1 MKNRR
6 DFVRSAALGVAASQM
21 ATAAGQLPRRKLGKT
36 GLEVTVLGLGG
47 GRVGSLDSGEQA
59 ADVIHRCLDLGINYF
74 DTAAAGAY
82 GLSQMRYGLALKDHR
97 DKIIYGTKTRHRTFE
112 HSQLDLNQSLS
123 LLKTDHID
131 LYQIHNVMSDEDIK
145 QIFAP
150 RGLMEMIEKAKK
162 EGKIRFVGCT
172 GHTDPGVMN
181 RILERYNFDTVLV
194 PLSVTDGAAA
204 TEKSFE
210 KTTLPLARKQ
220 GIGVIAM
227 KTLGVGAILRDNV
240 ASLDEAMSYVLSLP
254 ISVAIMGCDAV
265 DQVNAD
271 IRAAANY
278 KPLGSS
284 AMEDLRRR
292 ASRFELASLEPWKH
306 AGGSS
311 A

>member
-6 DFVRSAALGVAASQM
+6 DFVRAAALGAAASQI
-21 ATAAGQLPRRKLGKT
+21 ATAAGELPRRKLGKT

-47 GRVGSLDSGEQA
+47 GRVGTLDSGEQA

-131 LYQIHNVMSDEDIK
+131 LYQIHNVMSDEDIET
-145 QIFAP
+145 IFAP

-162 EGKIRFVGCT
+162 EGKIRFAGVT

-181 RILERYNFDTVLV
+181 RILERYEFDTVLI
-194 PLSVTDGAAA
+194 PLSVTDGAAK
-204 TEKSFE
+204 EKSFE
-210 KTTLPLARKQ
+210 KTTLPLARQQ
-220 GIGVIAM
+220 GLGVIAM
-227 KTLGVGAILRDNV
+227 KTLGVGAILRNNV
-240 ASLDEAMSYVLSLP
+240 ATLQEAMAYVLSLP
-254 ISVAIMGCDAV
+254 ISTAIMGCDAV
-265 DQVNAD
+265 DHVDAD
-271 IRAAANY
+271 IRAAANF
-278 KPLGSS
+278 KPLGNS
-284 AMEDLRRR
+284 AMEKLRRR
-292 ASRFELASLEPWKH
+292 ASRFELASLEPWKN
-306 AGGSS
+306 AGGNS